1 MPEYLTDADLVQQPQ
16 SDFLTEADLVA
27 PVKVGK
33 KVVKKKVAKP
43 SVGALREQ
51 AAGAKVPADTGVLEG
66 HDWDVEGGQPQIQL
80 QVKPST
86 SLDFRSPEVSVTTAT
101 PKLKLTP
108 TRAKRR
114 EGESFDEFNIRA
126 SQFES
131 AKKQE
136 ELQAKAERAA
146 VRSKVTPNKWSAER
160 ALREQLP
167 KAVAEQVLTAFP
179 VLMGVNEAAPTA
191 FGQGIENVLR
201 PTFYGAEKLSGTG
214 TDYFAQENS
223 MPRLSEEDSKSRMN
237 KVYEGLGST
246 VPYGI
251 ASALGGMPA
260 TALLGAANNGAQV
273 YEEAM
278 TKGASHEQALQAAIP
293 GAFIGSLEGL
303 MGLGTGKF
311 FEQIGKGT
319 AGSFIA
325 GLGEEELQELFTQAA
340 NNVNAKMLSG
350 YDPNRAISEGMWDT
364 FVTTLGTAGLAH
376 GATLVGGGHSDVK
389 SSLPASPSF
398 HPTEIQQMEQ
408 RSLQVGKPVALRPET
423 RDAYVARN
431 QEIKQQLMTLDPMSP
446 DFARLADE
454 HTRLARAIDDTPDT
468 VPESTEALRKHLVEK
483 NLGHEGAADEMLGIL
498 RPSEEGTIKDRSVE
512 LAARFYPNKTSDT
525 KGGTVYLSPEA
536 LGNLFIESEGSRS
549 GIGALNEN
557 VDKVREV
564 AAKVAE
570 SDPALSQSLVSA
582 ADEAERKGLSQ
593 VSLISYRQGQGL
605 PETRKLI
612 RHESFHT
619 GQWGALDQVGEGP
632 DIRALHDPD
641 VIYHPVLAK
650 MASSEIGQ
658 QVLNY
663 YEGDHDALATE
674 LAAYSAAGQYDLF
687 GLSEADA
694 ASYLTD
700 YLTGIAETHGPG
712 ALDALA
718 GTARLSPT
726 VAQKVKEISSE
737 SKPKNFGQANR
748 DFAAQLRAQPS
759 ASGGVEGTAGSSEN
773 SGSVESGGPAEA
785 ADQAEVGGVAGGSP
799 SNTTSGTGSEDSG
812 GGNLYVNVLSSD
824 VVKDISKRA
833 GEVLKQLGIAENP
846 LLPPH
851 EQIMKALAE
860 QPDKVQPAAVAAAM
874 REQGITGEDLVK
886 SVDEAAANA
895 GRTLQALQQADAH
908 WQRVIKENPEW
919 AVEAAKQG
927 LHAFGIGPKPE
938 KVLQEGIKGLKASA
952 LGRTMWERS
961 GDLYRKMLL
970 TRFSTAANNALSTL
984 PRIPLDLLDGLMTG
998 AAMGAIDPKKW
1009 AGTDTATRAEGAK
1022 AGALAGMQ
1030 ASLRVATAFPE
1041 AAKRILRMGETPSHN
1056 FNEMVIAQMEQLH
1069 PDLHSKLEGKA
1080 SGIEDI
1086 KETKVRIDKLKELLP
1101 YLNDASK
1108 QKEYEAEL
1116 NMYQKRYDTNHTV
1129 LGKLFN
1135 KTNWMYDQF
1144 LKPGNIQEFFFR
1156 RPYFVGALAKR
1167 AAAAGFD
1174 LSELATNAATLKDF
1188 ANDPAG
1194 KDAVAITQLP
1204 TFADLPPEVWEAAA
1218 DDALTFTYAYAPK
1231 ADRGVVENLFATW
1244 AQSMNKLGLAGA
1256 VIDAFPKATYNGLK
1270 FAYEY
1275 SPLGM
1280 IKPGMNAIR
1289 DAGEG
1294 AKNIQYDD
1302 ASRLAKATL
1311 GTAMFATALALRK
1324 EAGGE
1329 EWWQIK
1335 TGKKD
1340 KKGQPIYLNAKK
1352 YMPFSG
1358 FLYLADVAMRFG
1370 KRDVD
1375 KKYGDELAELYLNSR
1390 RTDNAGAAFFDAA
1403 KELYDYW
1410 DTGASMKDKT
1420 KAAIGKPFA
1429 NIFAA
1434 PLTPLVNL
1442 RDLVAQFDE
1451 DEAAKR
1457 DMKSSPLL
1465 GPSIDRIPWLRSNE
1479 KYGLPLYQPPTEPAP
1494 QSSSAAPAL
1503 TELGISLDPG
1513 TNFATRE
1520 FARLG
1525 ISPIRWLKPD
1535 PDPKINRAQYAAYAK
1550 RLALIAPKIEAS
1562 PLYQSKTDAQ
1572 KAAFWEAKL
1581 SGPDGL
1587 AAEAK
1592 ELGQQANPQEINRRE
1607 ILKSQ
1612 PPLQRKAS
1620 GLDKKVQEMKNK
1632 AVP

>member
-1 MPEYLTDADLVQQPQ
+1 MAIRFFDDDIPESDRVQVHTFDEGELT
-16 SDFLTEADLVA
+16 
-27 PVKVGK
+27 PVKPTKKDKKPAKSTIK
-33 KVVKKKVAKP
+33 KVVESSKVTSP
-43 SVGALREQ
+43 
-51 AAGAKVPADTGVLEG
+51 PDTSILEG
-66 HDWDVEGGQPQIQL
+66 HNWEVEDGQPQIQM

-86 SLDFRSPEVSVTTAT
+86 SLDFRSPEVSLTTTT

-108 TRAKRR
+108 TQAKRR

-131 AKKQE
+131 AKRQQE
-136 ELQAKAERAA
+136 VQEKAERAA
-146 VRSKVTPNKWSAER
+146 VRSKVSPKMASMLPEVVQKYSPSPLQLLTGSDLSSAKG
-160 ALREQLP
+160 ASLAQ
-167 KAVAEQVLTAFP
+167 
-179 VLMGVNEAAPTA
+179 GV
-191 FGQGIENVLR
+191 ENVLAPLIR
-201 PTFYGAEKLSGTG
+201 QGGLAAGIGPEETWAQGMPHLNEEESKNTG
-214 TDYFAQENS
+214 
-223 MPRLSEEDSKSRMN
+223 N
-237 KVYEGLGST
+237 KIVEGIGST
-246 VPYGI
+246 FPYGI

-260 TALLGAANNGAQV
+260 TALLGASSNAAQT
-273 YEEAM
+273 YEEALAN
-278 TKGASHEQALQAAIP
+278 GVSHDQALQAAIP
-293 GAFIGSLEGL
+293 GAIIGSLEGL

-311 FEQIGKGT
+311 VEQMGHGT
-319 AGSFIA
+319 VKSLIA
-325 GLGEEELQELFTQAA
+325 GIGEEELQELTSQVL

-376 GATLVGGGHSDVK
+376 GATLIGGGHGDVR
-389 SSLPASPSF
+389 SPLPASPSF
-398 HPTEIQQMEQ
+398 HPTEVQQMEQ
-408 RSLQVGKPVALRPET
+408 RSLQAGKPVALTPET

-431 QEIKQQLMTLDPMSP
+431 QEIKQQLMTLDPASP
-446 DFARLADE
+446 DFARLVDE
-454 HTRLARAIDDTPDT
+454 HTRLARAIDDAPET

-498 RPSEEGTIKDRSVE
+498 RPADGGGIADHPTE

-536 LGNLFIESEGSRS
+536 LGDLFIESEGSRS

-564 AAKVAE
+564 AASVAE
-570 SDPALSQSLVSA
+570 SDPALSQSLLSA

-593 VSLISYRQGQGL
+593 VSLVSYRQGQGL

-619 GQWGALDQVGEGP
+619 GQWGALDQAGEGP
-632 DIRALHDPD
+632 DIRALHSPD

-650 MASSEIGQ
+650 MASSETGQ
-658 QVLNY
+658 KILNY

-700 YLTGIAETHGPG
+700 YLTGIAETYGPE

-759 ASGGVEGTAGSSEN
+759 ASGRVEGTAGGSED
-773 SGSVESGGPAEA
+773 SGSVESGRTAEA
-785 ADQAEVGGVAGGSP
+785 ADQAEVGGVAGGP
-799 SNTTSGTGSEDSG
+799 PPNQGSGARSEDGG

-833 GEVLKQLGIAENP
+833 GEVLKQLGIVENP

-886 SVDEAAANA
+886 AVDEAAANA
-895 GRTLQALQQADAH
+895 GRTMQALQQADAH
-908 WQRVIKENPEW
+908 WARVIKENPEW

-927 LHAFGIGPKPE
+927 LHAFGAGPRPSA
-938 KVLQEGIKGLKASA
+938 VLDEGIKDLKTSA
-952 LGRTMWERS
+952 LGRSIWRRS
-961 GDLYRKMLL
+961 GDLVRKMYL
-970 TRFSTAANNALSTL
+970 TRFSTASNNAVSTV
-984 PRIPLDLLDGLMTG
+984 PRIPLDLVDGLMTG
-998 AAMGAIDPKKW
+998 AAMGMLDPAKW
-1009 AGTDTATRAEGAK
+1009 AGASDASIAEGAK
-1022 AGALAGMQ
+1022 AGALAGAQ
-1030 ASLRVATAFPE
+1030 ASMRVAMAFPD
-1041 AAKRILRMGETPSHN
+1041 AAKKVLRMGETPSTD
-1056 FNEMVIAQMEQLH
+1056 FNDMVIAQMEQLH
-1069 PDLHSKLEGKA
+1069 PDLHSKLAGMSTGLENL
-1080 SGIEDI
+1080 
-1086 KETKVRIDKLKELLP
+1086 KESKVKIDKLKELLP
-1101 YLNDASK
+1101 YLNDSEK
-1108 QKEYEAEL
+1108 QKQYAAEL
-1116 NMYQKRYDTNHTV
+1116 DLYQKRYDANHA
-1129 LGKLFN
+1129 LAGKVFN
-1135 KTNWMYDQF
+1135 KVNWAYDQF
-1144 LKPGNIQEFFFR
+1144 LKPGNVQEFFFR
-1156 RPYFVGALAKR
+1156 RPYFVGSLAKR

-1174 LSELATNAATLKDF
+1174 LNQLAQNAATLRDF

-1204 TFADLPPEVWEAAA
+1204 TLADLPPEVWEAAA
-1218 DDALTFTYAYAPK
+1218 DDALTFTYAYAPHVK
-1231 ADRGVVENLFATW
+1231 GHGPIETFTHHYIKFMDA
-1244 AQSMNKLGLAGA
+1244 LGPIGA
-1256 VIDAFPKATYNGLK
+1256 VVDAFPKALFNGLK

-1275 SPLGM
+1275 SPVGM
-1280 IKPGMNAIR
+1280 IKPVASITDEVYQGGGRKDI
-1289 DAGEG
+1289 
-1294 AKNIQYDD
+1294 KYDD
-1302 ASRLAKATL
+1302 VSRISKAVL
-1311 GTAMFATALALRK
+1311 GTAMFAAAIGVRK
-1324 EAGGE
+1324 ELGGE

-1340 KKGQPIYLNAKK
+1340 KKGQPIYLNVKK
-1352 YMPFSG
+1352 YMPFAG
-1358 FLYLADVAMRFG
+1358 MLYLADLTLRMKDGRLLDR
-1370 KRDVD
+1370 KP
-1375 KKYGDELAELYLNSR
+1375 GDDLAELYLGAR
-1390 RTDNAGAAFFDAA
+1390 RADSGGTVFSESI
-1403 KELYDYW
+1403 KEISDYI
-1410 DTGASMKDKT
+1410 ASGDPLDDKLVN
-1420 KAAIGKPFA
+1420 KGKKPLGQLLG
-1429 NIFAA
+1429 A
-1434 PLTPLVNL
+1434 PLTPFINL

-1451 DEAAKR
+1451 DEEAKR
-1457 DMKSSPLL
+1457 DMKEQPLL
-1465 GPSIDRIPWLRSNE
+1465 GPAIDKLPWLRSSE

-1494 QSSSAAPAL
+1494 QPSSAAPAL

-1592 ELGQQANPQEINRRE
+1592 ELGQQANPQEVNRRE

-1632 AVP
+1632 TVP